1 MNGYYTFEVMKY
13 YLIAGERSGDLHAS
27 NLMKALLVQDAQ
39 AEFRYFGGDYMHAVA
54 DTLVVH
60 NRELAFMGFW
70 EVLTNLSTISKFIK
84 QCKND
89 IDNYQPDALILVDYA
104 GFNLKIAKYAKKKG
118 YKVLFYISPKVWAWN
133 QKRALK
139 IKARVD
145 HMFAILPF
153 EVEFYKKYDWHD
165 VTYVG
170 NPVVEA
176 VSQHQVNN
184 NFLAE
189 HKLDISKK
197 TIAVLPGSRKQ
208 ELHYILPTIKQTI
221 TENPQYHFCI
231 AAVRSLPSELY
242 DIVNNLDNTT
252 LIFDETYDLLA
263 HANAAIITSGTATLE
278 TALWKVPQVVVYKA
292 NWFSYNVAKALVKVE
307 FISLVNLI
315 MDEEVI
321 RELIQDEC
329 TADNISHEL
338 RLLIENGT
346 DYATLQNRLGTK
358 VASEEVARNIME
370 MNLSPSTY

>member
-1 MNGYYTFEVMKY
+1 MKY

-27 NLMKALLVQDAQ
+27 NLMKALLIKDPQ
-39 AEFRYFGGDYMHAVA
+39 AEFRYFGGDYMQGVA

-70 EVLTNLSTISKFIK
+70 EVITNLNTIAKFIK
-84 QCKND
+84 LCKKD
-89 IDNYQPDALILVDYA
+89 IDAYQPDAIILIDYA

-139 IKARVD
+139 IKQRVD

-153 EVEFYKKYDWHD
+153 EVDFYKKFDWHE

-176 VSQHQVNN
+176 VSQHQLNN
-184 NFLAE
+184 NFIQD
-189 HKLDISKK
+189 HDLDSGKK
-197 TIAVLPGSRKQ
+197 IIAVLPGSRKQ
-208 ELHYILPTIKQTI
+208 ELLHILPVIKDVI
-221 TENPQYHFCI
+221 SNNLQYHFCI

-242 DIVNNLDNTT
+242 NLVADLENAT

-278 TALWKVPQVVVYKA
+278 TALWDLPQVVVYRA
-292 NWFSYNVAKALVKVE
+292 NWFSYKIAKALVKVE

-315 MDEEVI
+315 MDGEVI
-321 RELIQDEC
+321 KEFIQDEC
-329 TADNISHEL
+329 KAENITKEL
-338 RLLIENGT
+338 NNLIQNGI
-346 DYATLQNRLGTK
+346 DYASLQEKLGSK
-358 VASEEVARNIME
+358 IASEVTAQHILEILETDNKGAITE
-370 MNLSPSTY
+370 